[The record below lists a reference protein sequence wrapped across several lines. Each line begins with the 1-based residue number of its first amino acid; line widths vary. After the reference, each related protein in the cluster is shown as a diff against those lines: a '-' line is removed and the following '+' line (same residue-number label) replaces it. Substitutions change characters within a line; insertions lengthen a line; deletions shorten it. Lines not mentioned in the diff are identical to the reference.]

1 MAAALLLVR
10 KKNQADKQ
18 FHAICDHLKTQIGQT
33 FSGLIRNIE
42 YSQPDKN
49 SFLVHFKKD
58 DREKFY
64 SDANGSWLV
73 YEGTVFALRQTK
85 VFSAQSLWNLYLEKG
100 RNFFDEL
107 DGHFVVKLYDARKDM
122 YIVGNDIIKS
132 RSTYV
137 AENDDFIIFTP
148 FLVTTAVLTDPQPDL
163 DTFNEMFWR
172 YYVLS
177 RRTLFKNVRRLSPAS
192 ICSIKNGIFKE
203 ETYWRFPE
211 KHTHLSFRQTSE
223 KLTESL
229 LETAR
234 LINTILKKPVSDLTL
249 GQDSRLIVAS
259 FLKQD
264 LTIQTSTF
272 GKDDFSEVQGV
283 KALSAR
289 NGIANNI
296 ISLNRDFEEH
306 FGEYFQKSA
315 LLSSGDEPG
324 HILGR
329 ILFMREQQSQWGDGM
344 LNGAGGPFYKD
355 CFWEEFYTF
364 NFYRESKQLNRQ
376 LFLKLRPLNKNYP
389 DSFFSNEFLEMKEK
403 SAEYFWEMFN
413 ESQQGVEEMP
423 LSMQIDKFALTY
435 WQNYAVRAND
445 MANTVFDSFSPL
457 LFRRNLEIG
466 LPSPARWR
474 WNKSNLQRAAMF
486 AINPKLAKE
495 PTDFG
500 GINMMPKNMFTF
512 IPFYTRYVLRQSARM
527 RNKILNKIGIQKKTH
542 LQEAWDYLPI
552 YKEFYKND
560 FVQSRINPEKM
571 AIASILEPQK
581 WQQWIA
587 GFESGQQSLNNY
599 ELLYKIISINYIFE
613 TAAKFTLPP
622 ILR

>member
-1 MAAALLLVR
+1 MAGALLLVR
-10 KKNQADKQ
+10 KNDQADDLFGKM
-18 FHAICDHLKTQIGQT
+18 CDHLKTQVGQT
-33 FSGLIRNIE
+33 FSGLFKNIE
-42 YSQPDKN
+42 YRQADRK
-49 SFLVHFKKD
+49 SFLVIFKKA
-58 DREKFY
+58 DRDKFY
-64 SDANGSWLV
+64 SDGKGSWIV

-85 VFSAQSLWNLYLEKG
+85 LHSAQSLWDLYLEKG
-100 RNFFDEL
+100 RDFFDEL
-107 DGHFVVKLYDARKDM
+107 DGHFVIKLYDAQKDE
-122 YIVGNDIIKS
+122 YIIGNDIIKS
-132 RSTYV
+132 RSTYL
-137 AENDDFIIFTP
+137 AENDKFIMFTP
-148 FLVTTAVLTDPQPDL
+148 FLVTTAAVTEPQPDF
-163 DTFNEMFWR
+163 DAFNEMFWR

-177 RRTLFKNVRRLSPAS
+177 KRTLFKNVRRLSPATILS
-192 ICSIKNGIFKE
+192 VKNETVE
-203 ETYWRFPE
+203 EKTYWHFPE
-211 KHTHLSFRQTSE
+211 THTKLTFRETTK

-229 LETAR
+229 QESAR

-259 FLKQD
+259 FLKQN
-264 LTIQTSTF
+264 LAIQTSTF

-283 KALSAR
+283 KALSQR

-296 ISLNRDFEEH
+296 ISLSSDFEKN
-306 FGEYFQKSA
+306 FGEYFKKTA
-315 LLSSGDEPG
+315 LLASSDEPG

-389 DSFFSNEFLEMKEK
+389 DHFFSKKFLETKAK
-403 SAEYFWEMFN
+403 SADYFWEMFD
-413 ESQQGVEEMP
+413 ESQQGIKEMP

-474 WNKSNLQRAAMF
+474 WNKSNLQRAVMF
-486 AINPKLAKE
+486 AINSKLAKE

-500 GINMMPKNMFTF
+500 GINMMPKNIITF
-512 IPFYTRYVLRQSARM
+512 VPFYTRYVLRQTARM

-552 YKEFYKND
+552 YKEFFKSD
-560 FVQSRINPEKM
+560 FVQRQINPEKM
-571 AIASILEPQK
+571 AISEILDFEK
-581 WQQWIA
+581 WNEWIA

-599 ELLYKIISINYIFE
+599 ELLFKIISMNYIFE
-613 TAAKFTLPP
+613 TARKFSLPE
-622 ILR
+622 